1 VDSLRLVEHAGSWAR
16 RQRFP
21 GGADG
26 RHVLVRYVAPAAFLL
41 VVTVVLLAVRSEVR
55 SDAVP
60 TKAPPA
66 VKRAEASSTATLAP
80 VPPKRWYVIQN
91 GDTLGAIAARF
102 GTTVDSLLRLNPG
115 VVPTALAPGAHVR
128 IG

>member
-1 VDSLRLVEHAGSWAR
+1 M
-16 RQRFP
+16 
-21 GGADG
+21 
-26 RHVLVRYVAPAAFLL
+26 LVRYAAPAAFLH
-41 VVTVVLLAVRSEVR
+41 VVTVVLHAVRSEVR

-66 VKRAEASSTATLAP
+66 VKRAEASSTATRAKP
-80 VPPKRWYVIQN
+80 KPAPPKRWYVIQN